1 MPYDQEVLTR
11 SINKVDLK
19 VLPVTTNTLTT
30 HTSSNLVYHVFTFCR
45 SFDAVKHPDELL
57 LLLLLMLLRPTIAVV
72 KNCAKCQP
80 QEPIV
85 WWWRSTRP
93 DLPMVVVVSDFHAEM
108 QLREVESM
116 SPSPWLL
123 ERTMMEPAKK
133 FVLEKKRTTTMMRK
147 RQQGDAVRDKRCR
160 FGHEA
165 RQYRDTDLARASPG
179 ALKARGYGSQEKE
192 QQQRT
197 DQREKR
203 M

>member
-1 MPYDQEVLTR
+1 MPYDQEVLTH
-11 SINKVDLK
+11 SISKVDFK
-19 VLPVTTNTLTT
+19 VLPVTTNTLAT

-57 LLLLLMLLRPTIAVV
+57 LLLLLLLLRPTIAVV

-93 DLPMVVVVSDFHAEM
+93 DLPIVVVVVSDFHVEM
-108 QLREVESM
+108 Q
-116 SPSPWLL
+116 SPWLL

>member
-1 MPYDQEVLTR
+1 M
-11 SINKVDLK
+11 
-19 VLPVTTNTLTT
+19 LPITTNTLTT

-57 LLLLLMLLRPTIAVV
+57 LLLLLLLLRPTIAVV

-93 DLPMVVVVSDFHAEM
+93 DLPIVVVVVVVSDFHAEM
-108 QLREVESM
+108 Q
-116 SPSPWLL
+116 SPWLL

-133 FVLEKKRTTTMMRK
+133 FVLEKKRTTTMMK

-179 ALKARGYGSQEKE
+179 ALKARRYGSQERE
-192 QQQRT
+192 QQQT
-197 DQREKR
+197 DQSEKR